1 MKTALIAGAT
11 GLVGGELL
19 KQLSEDKRYEKIIV
33 LSRRKLPVQY
43 PKTEV
48 IVSSFDTLESLSLP
62 CPIDVVYCALGTT
75 RGKAGKAG
83 QYKVDYEYV
92 VKLAQL
98 SALQGGK
105 FLVVSSQGAN
115 ARSAFFYMKTKGE
128 MEESVKKTGNRS
140 IYIMRPSLILGKRQE
155 TRIAEKIGIMLYTL
169 FAPLMIGSLRKS
181 RAVSATKIAR
191 CMIAMAEKDDAG
203 IFTIASET
211 IQQY

>member
-1 MKTALIAGAT
+1 M
-11 GLVGGELL
+11 
-19 KQLSEDKRYEKIIV
+19 
-33 LSRRKLPVQY
+33 PVQHCIH
-43 PKTEV
+43 E
-48 IVSSFDTLESLSLP
+48 
-62 CPIDVVYCALGTT
+62 
-75 RGKAGKAG
+75 
-83 QYKVDYEYV
+83 
-92 VKLAQL
+92 
-98 SALQGGK
+98 
-105 FLVVSSQGAN
+105 SQGN
-115 ARSAFFYMKTKGE
+115 GRIGE
-128 MEESVKKTGNRS
+128 KTGNRS